1 MLHYGTPVLRGL
13 AMIVLQHAAKSLT
26 AIDLSGR
33 PGLLGERDLIPQSL
47 MIALSMIMLGIFGD
61 RPPQSLLVEYEKL
74 PQALALDR
82 EYESLSE
89 RVEIR
94 TARWQRDEFN
104 ARTLDDVIERRAEL
118 AIIVV
123 DQVLCSAQESYAIHG
138 HVRGMNQHADFGVP
152 LGHGIADCGGRA
164 LEVELDACAV
174 CHHQGA
180 APPR

>member
-94 TARWQRDEFN
+94 PCARRGASDQSQALTRPAFPVSRPMLVIPSFGSSDNLSTA
-104 ARTLDDVIERRAEL
+104 L
-118 AIIVV
+118 
-123 DQVLCSAQESYAIHG
+123 
-138 HVRGMNQHADFGVP
+138 
-152 LGHGIADCGGRA
+152 
-164 LEVELDACAV
+164 
-174 CHHQGA
+174 
-180 APPR
+180 